1 MTQED
6 FLEQYIF
13 KGLTNKNED
22 SEITDHYFSEEE
34 FAKILVQTEHF
45 GISVYEIKTILNGKP
60 FKTVEH
66 KTFRKKATDAKWY
79 TREFKNLKREQKDL
93 LFAATYK
100 VSKKLLA
107 RDLSADN

>member
-6 FLEQYIF
+6 FLEQIIF

-22 SEITDHYFSEEE
+22 DKITDFYFSEDE
-34 FAKILVQTEHF
+34 FATVLKQTEHF
-45 GISVYEIKTILNGKP
+45 GVSVYDIKTTLNGKY

-79 TREFKNLKREQKDL
+79 NREFKNLKREQEGL
-93 LFAATYK
+93 LYAATYK

-107 RDLSADN
+107 RDFSSDS